1 MYQICSEARVFYIM
15 INEYCAKAYC
25 CEDLSLIENYE
36 LAINDTTQTWYCHH
50 ILGEQFD
57 RQYLINNNLY
67 ENRPACELKFVTLSE
82 HNHIH
87 NKSFMMREAKKCIPM
102 SDATKKAIS
111 EALKGVQKSEEHK
124 KALSEAKKGIQRGP
138 MSEATKKAISEA
150 KKGIPLSEEHKKA
163 LSEANS
169 KKILQF
175 TKSGEFIREWPSAIE
190 ASRQLGVARSGICN
204 CCKNRSKVS
213 NGFIWKYA

>member
-1 MYQICSEARVFYIM
+1 M
-15 INEYCAKAYC
+15 INEKCAKSFC
-25 CEDLSLIENYE
+25 CEDISLIENYE
-36 LAINDTTQTWYCHH
+36 LAINDTTQTWICHH

-67 ENRPACELKFVTLSE
+67 ENRPACEFKFVTLSE

-87 NKSFMMREAKKCIPM
+87 NKSFMMREAKKGIPM

-111 EALKGVQKSEEHK
+111 EAHKGVPLSEAHK
-124 KALSEAKKGIQRGP
+124 KALSEAHKGKRH
-138 MSEATKKAISEA
+138 SDATKKAMSESR
-150 KKGIPLSEEHKKA
+150 KGKRHSEMTKKA
-163 LSEANS
+163 IGKTNS
-169 KKILQF
+169 KKVLQF
-175 TKSGEFIREWPSAIE
+175 TKSGEFIREWQSAKE
-190 ASRQLGVARSGICN
+190 AALTLGVARSGICN

>member
-1 MYQICSEARVFYIM
+1 M
-15 INEYCAKAYC
+15 INESCAKKFC
-25 CEDLSLIENYE
+25 RDDIRLIENYE
-36 LAINDTTQTWYCHH
+36 LAINDTTQIWQCHH
-50 ILGEQFD
+50 KLGEQFD

-87 NKSFMMREAKKCIPM
+87 NKSFMMREAKKGIPM

-111 EALKGVQKSEEHK
+111 EALKDVP
-124 KALSEAKKGIQRGP
+124 LSEAH
-138 MSEATKKAISEA
+138 KKAISESL
-150 KKGIPLSEEHKKA
+150 KGVPKSEVHKKA
-163 LSEANS
+163 IGKAHKGKRHSEMTKKAIGKTNS
-169 KKILQF
+169 KKVLQF
-175 TKSGEFIREWPSAIE
+175 TKSGEFIREWQSAKE
-190 ASRQLGVARSGICN
+190 AALTLGVSRSGICN

>member
-1 MYQICSEARVFYIM
+1 MYQICSEAQFFNIM
-15 INEYCAKAYC
+15 ICKKTAKTFC
-25 CEDLSLIENYE
+25 CEDISLIENYE
-36 LAINDTTQTWYCHH
+36 LAINDTKRTWICHH

-87 NKSFMMREAKKCIPM
+87 NKSFMMREAKKGIPM

-111 EALKGVQKSEEHK
+111 EAHKGVPLSEAHK
-124 KALSEAKKGIQRGP
+124 KALSDAMKGKRH
-138 MSEATKKAISEA
+138 SDATKKAISEA
-150 KKGIPLSEEHKKA
+150 RKGKRHSEMTKKA
-163 LSEANS
+163 IGKANS
-169 KKILQF
+169 KKVLQF